1 MSFGKSKT
9 NKSNPSSSSK
19 TTESASKSAPSRIDL
34 VLDST
39 MTNKGTNSA
48 PKGRVLPMDTGSI
61 HSKINLVSSTA
72 SKNQYLLS
80 TKNG

>member
-9 NKSNPSSSSK
+9 NKINPSSSSK
-19 TTESASKSAPSRIDL
+19 TESASKSVPSRMDL
-34 VLDST
+34 LDST

-61 HSKINLVSSTA
+61 HSKINLVPPTA